1 MNNNNHGGNRP
12 PVRPD
17 DGRRAK
23 KGQPFSGIQNVGA
36 LVVNV
41 PLDKDTARR
50 LRTLALAQFGK
61 ADRETCGKLI
71 ANLVGP
77 AWQTFNDE
85 VDAKGAEVV

>member
-61 ADRETCGKLI
+61 ADREACSKVITALI
-71 ANLVGP
+71 ETV
-77 AWQTFNDE
+77 E
-85 VDAKGAEVV
+85 IVE

>member
-1 MNNNNHGGNRP
+1 MKRP
-12 PVRPD
+12 TISPD
-17 DGRRAK
+17 DGRHKK
-23 KGQPFSGIQNVGA
+23 KGKPFSGKANVGG

-50 LRTLALAQFGK
+50 LRTLALAQLGK
-61 ADRETCGKLI
+61 ADREACSKMI

-85 VDAKGAEVV
+85 IDAKAAALAEVEVTG